1 MAVVSVGAALAAL
14 LLTSFHAL
22 RQEIADLRG
31 EFAEMRGEPR
41 EPTQTHG
48 ARGRVAGGAPR
59 GQLRTGGRPTS
70 ASPRLSFVVV
80 LLALAAPLPLD
91 GQIPPEFRQAA
102 EQGDAEA
109 QFLLGLAHTGGEGVL
124 KDDAEAVRWFLMA
137 AEQGDASAQFNLGVM
152 YANGEGVLK
161 DEAEAVRWF
170 LMAAEQ
176 GDASAQFNLGVMYAN
191 GEGVPEDDAEAVRWY
206 RIAAEQGHADAQF
219 YLGVM
224 YYNGRGVLK
233 DATLAHMWYNIAGAN
248 GSEIAREWRDTIED
262 DMTATQ
268 IARATELARTCMDS
282 DYENCEG

>member
-1 MAVVSVGAALAAL
+1 MSPESQAARIAPVVSVGAALAAL

-41 EPTQTHG
+41 EPTQTNG

-91 GQIPPEFRQAA
+91 GQIPPEVRQ
-102 EQGDAEA
+102 
-109 QFLLGLAHTGGEGVL
+109 
-124 KDDAEAVRWFLMA
+124 A
-137 AEQGDASAQFNLGVM
+137 AEQGDASAQFNLGFR
-152 YANGEGVLK
+152 Y
-161 DEAEAVRWF
+161 DT
-170 LMAAEQ
+170 
-176 GDASAQFNLGVMYAN
+176 
-191 GEGVPEDDAEAVRWY
+191 GEGVPEDDAEAVRWWLQ
-206 RIAAEQGHADAQF
+206 AAEQGYASAQF
-219 YLGVM
+219 NLGFM
-224 YYNGRGVLK
+224 YANGEGVLK

>member
-1 MAVVSVGAALAAL
+1 MSGEIMAVVSVGAALAAL

-102 EQGDAEA
+102 EQGHAD
-109 QFLLGLAHTGGEGVL
+109 
-124 KDDAEAVRWFLMA
+124 
-137 AEQGDASAQFNLGVM
+137 AQFNLGVM
-152 YANGEGVLK
+152 YAT
-161 DEAEAVRWF
+161 
-170 LMAAEQ
+170 
-176 GDASAQFNLGVMYAN
+176 
-191 GEGVPEDDAEAVRWY
+191 
-206 RIAAEQGHADAQF
+206 
-219 YLGVM
+219 
-224 YYNGRGVLK
+224 GRGVLK
-233 DATLAHMWYNIAGAN
+233 DATLAHMWHNIAGAN